1 MPDENNSNIK
11 NVGART
17 RTKLGP
23 IVVLNYDF
31 DYGPLNHGQIS
42 LGQEHFLIKF
52 PFFSLKTIFL
62 FFMSYSNTFSFAKCL
77 RFYIKQQI

>member
-11 NVGART
+11 SVGGRI

-23 IVVLNYDF
+23 IVALNYHF

-52 PFFSLKTIFL
+52 PFFFFFKNKFSVFHLILKYVQFCQ
-62 FFMSYSNTFSFAKCL
+62 MSEVL
-77 RFYIKQQI
+77 YI